1 MTKYTAAPAEH
12 ARNDAAVP
20 ASDIHGDNLATK
32 HRLWIDLTQS
42 ANVLNARSV
51 EALLLRTPDN
61 SDFKHSPQ
69 ASTPLLVARL
79 HFTLLFLHRIP
90 KAKSPRYH

>member
-1 MTKYTAAPAEH
+1 MFGSDKLIKYTAAPAEH

-51 EALLLRTPDN
+51 EALLSRTPDN
-61 SDFKHSPQ
+61 SDLKH
-69 ASTPLLVARL
+69 VARASAS
-79 HFTLLFLHRIP
+79 FT
-90 KAKSPRYH
+90 